1 MTTIAKMKAAVL
13 SAGALPPAT
22 TSTLLGQ
29 DVTIRAI
36 TGSEEAAFLDKGLAA
51 GMVPICA
58 ACIVD
63 GMGVPVFSR
72 EELGGLRAGSLKPVY
87 QDILKLSYPSTED
100 LGNASETTQDTPS
113 GSN

>member
-1 MTTIAKMKAAVL
+1 MTSIADMKAAVL
-13 SAGALPPAT
+13 AAGALPGTT

-36 TGSEEAAFLDKGLAA
+36 TGSEEAAYLDKGLSA

-63 GMGVPVFSR
+63 GLGAPIFTR
-72 EELGGLRAGSLKPVY
+72 EELGSLRAGSLKQVY
-87 QDILKLSYPSTED
+87 KDILTHSFPDTEA
-100 LGNASETTQDTPS
+100 LGNGSAKTRDTPS
-113 GSN
+113 DSN